1 MYSKIKSPQAVGRPI
16 CGRLRLSSSGFTAV
30 ELLVTIAILAV
41 LAALAAPSFAQILE
55 KWRIR
60 QINEALQSS
69 LYLARSEAIKRGGNV
84 VVKKLPNNTNGCT
97 TATTTNRWVCGW
109 IICDT
114 TVNSTCNPSGEILQ
128 RYDSPAPRKVE
139 IARAR
144 GGETIQLD
152 RWGAVSGTYAGFSI
166 TPTGGNTSSPST
178 LGVCMS
184 SGGRIR
190 TTDPA
195 NTPCSS

>member
-84 VVKKLPNNTNGCT
+84 VVKK
-97 TATTTNRWVCGW
+97 
-109 IICDT
+109 
-114 TVNSTCNPSGEILQ
+114 
-128 RYDSPAPRKVE
+128 
-139 IARAR
+139 
-144 GGETIQLD
+144 
-152 RWGAVSGTYAGFSI
+152 
-166 TPTGGNTSSPST
+166 TS
-178 LGVCMS
+178 
-184 SGGRIR
+184 
-190 TTDPA
+190 
-195 NTPCSS
+195 